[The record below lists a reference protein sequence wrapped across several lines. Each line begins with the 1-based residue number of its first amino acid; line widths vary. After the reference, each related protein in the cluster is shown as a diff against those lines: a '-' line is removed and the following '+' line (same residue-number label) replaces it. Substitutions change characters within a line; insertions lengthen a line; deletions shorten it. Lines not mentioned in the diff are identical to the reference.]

1 MLLFP
6 FILVYSILC
15 CSIQFYS
22 IPSGLLLDTIGAGV
36 KAMNYKRCGTLPCS
50 DEYEPVCGA
59 KLMGNGFKTF
69 SNPCEMEYYNCLRGP
84 GKLRNFKGPQIC
96 IEYHH
101 NNRH

>member
-1 MLLFP
+1 MHLLF
-6 FILVYSILC
+6 LVLYV
-15 CSIQFYS
+15 
-22 IPSGLLLDTIGAGV
+22 GLLLDTIGAGV

-84 GKLRNFKGPQIC
+84 VYKK
-96 IEYHH
+96 
-101 NNRH
+101 RHDGECQSLYSGWIWS